1 MWRTKMTSRILNVY
15 RHMDL
20 NLQLYTKPVLFLVQL
35 KQGQLSKLFKI
46 SEDHM
51 FSFSLL

>member
-1 MWRTKMTSRILNVY
+1 
-15 RHMDL
+15 MDL
-20 NLQLYTKPVLFLVQL
+20 NLHLYTKPVLFLVQL